1 LVKTEKNK
9 EMLQVQPYVE
19 LTFRLSAEIMKQQC

>member
-1 LVKTEKNK
+1 
-9 EMLQVQPYVE
+9 MLQVQPYVE